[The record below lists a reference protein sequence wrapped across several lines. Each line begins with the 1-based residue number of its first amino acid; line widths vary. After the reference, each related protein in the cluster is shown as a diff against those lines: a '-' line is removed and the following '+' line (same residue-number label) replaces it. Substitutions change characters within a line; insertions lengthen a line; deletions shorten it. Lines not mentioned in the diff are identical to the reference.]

1 MMKSYPSMTRA
12 ELLEELE
19 RVRALYAAEKE
30 KGYDLDMSRGKP
42 APIQLD
48 LSMGLLE
55 EEPSSLVR
63 SRCGT
68 DVRNYGGLAGIEE
81 AWSCSRT
88 YSVSARRISC
98 WAGSRVSASCTT
110 ASSGPWCW
118 ASTAAAGR
126 GARRA
131 G

>member
-19 RVRALYAAEKE
+19 RVRALYDAEKE

-68 DVRNYGGLAGIEE
+68 DVRNYGALA
-81 AWSCSRT
+81 
-88 YSVSARRISC
+88 
-98 WAGSRVSASCTT
+98 
-110 ASSGPWCW
+110 
-118 ASTAAAGR
+118 
-126 GARRA
+126 
-131 G
+131 